1 MRLFSFLLAVLFL
14 APCGFTDAIAHAAE
28 VRVTTRDELVQALR
42 AAQAGT
48 SIQLAPGNY
57 RGGISQVNLRGT
69 AEQPIV
75 IAAEDA
81 THPPVIEGGSFAF
94 QFSSPEHLELRDL
107 IISGQ
112 TDNGLNID
120 DSGSTDTPA
129 RQIALRNVVVRDIGP
144 DGNRDGVKLSGVYGL
159 VIDGCTI
166 ETWGSGGSAIDMVGC
181 HDGTIEHCK
190 FQRARGGDAN
200 SVQTKGGS
208 SEITIRRCRFENAGG
223 RAVNAGGSTGLPFFR
238 PLDAAYEAKN
248 IVIEDC
254 EFIGSD
260 AAIAFVGVDGAI
272 AQHNTIYRPRR
283 WAIRILQENID
294 ARFAPC
300 RNVQFSKNLIVF
312 RSDELR
318 QAANIGGDTDPDSFT
333 LSGNV
338 WYCMDRP
345 NDTQRIVRH
354 PLKETDATY
363 DRDPRLADPE
373 KGDLSAP
380 GRHETDAGV
389 RPLEATKGR

>member
-1 MRLFSFLLAVLFL
+1 MRLFSFSFLIVLLLSGCLTVE
-14 APCGFTDAIAHAAE
+14 IARAAD

-48 SIQLAPGNY
+48 SIQVAPGNY

-75 IAAEDA
+75 IAAEDS
-81 THPPVIEGGSFAF
+81 THPPVIEGGHFAF

-107 IISGQ
+107 ILSGA

-129 RQIALRNVVVRDIGP
+129 RQITLKNVVVRDIGP

-166 ETWGSGGSAIDMVGC
+166 EAWGSGGSAIDMVGC
-181 HDGTIEHCK
+181 HDGIIEHCK

-238 PLDAAYEAKN
+238 PLDATYEAKN
-248 IVIEDC
+248 IIIEDC
-254 EFIGSD
+254 EFMGGD
-260 AAIAFVGVDGAI
+260 AAIAFVGVDGAV
-272 AQHNTIYRPRR
+272 AQHNTIFRPRR
-283 WAIRILQENID
+283 WAMRILQEN
-294 ARFAPC
+294 AEERFVPC

-318 QAANIGGDTDPDSFT
+318 QAANIGGNTEPDSFT

-338 WYCMDRP
+338 WYCIDRP
-345 NDTQRIVRH
+345 NETQRIVRH

-363 DRDPRLADPE
+363 DRDPCLADPE
-373 KGDLSAP
+373 KGDLSVSARE
-380 GRHETDAGV
+380 GNDAGV
-389 RPLEATKGR
+389 RPLEATRDR